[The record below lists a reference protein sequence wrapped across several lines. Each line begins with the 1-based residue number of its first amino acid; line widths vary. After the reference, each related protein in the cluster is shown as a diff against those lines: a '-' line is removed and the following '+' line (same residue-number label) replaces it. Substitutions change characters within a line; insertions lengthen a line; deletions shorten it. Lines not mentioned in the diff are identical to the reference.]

1 MKIKYLYKLL
11 VVAFVAIQLVA
22 CSNNDTEQKFD
33 ETPTGRIN
41 TQSEKLNELLLSS
54 EYGWKAVYFTDNKQL
69 GGYTHLFKFSP
80 GGKVSMASDFDS
92 DTKKYD
98 SQYEIQLGSTVSVV
112 FTTANR
118 IHLLS
123 DSNSFPNDDFEG
135 QGYLGDFQFLFY
147 GEDKGDIVFRTNRK
161 FQELRFVK
169 ATAADWASLPLN
181 IVMEKNVIGAITRP
195 LFRLLE
201 TTDGT
206 TVRQFDF
213 NFDKATRF
221 ATADPISEGFSE
233 SYNFGVG
240 YSPTGMIVSPAIVVK
255 GQNLSEFV
263 YDDAT
268 GSFTSKGTDGVS
280 ATIKYT
286 AKPLVITEDYKIM
299 LKKPQTGFAFILPNL
314 ATVQTNS
321 PVFNTL
327 INNINASLPSTQKVS
342 RIDFTFNDANGDSY
356 IAYRF
361 TGGKAL
367 IYQNITVSEDAVNKT
382 LKLVTS
388 SWESNTGAII
398 PEPALLKNIGLEL
411 TNPIGLYVKKENFR
425 IAGTSNSLYTFTSA
439 SGTGFRMTTFALQ

>member
-33 ETPTGRIN
+33 ETPTDRIN
-41 TQSEKLNELLLSS
+41 AQSEKLNELLLSS
-54 EYGWKAVYFTDNKQL
+54 EYGWKAVYFTDNTQL

-123 DSNSFPNDDFEG
+123 DSNSYPTDDFEG

-181 IVMEKNVIGAITRP
+181 IVMEKNVIGANTRP

-201 TTDGT
+201 TNDGT
-206 TVRQFDF
+206 TTRQFDF
-213 NFDKATRF
+213 SFNKATRF
-221 ATADPISEGFSE
+221 ATADPITAGFSE
-233 SYNFGVG
+233 SYNIGIG
-240 YSPTGMIVSPAIVVK
+240 YTPTGMIISPAIEIK
-255 GQNLSEFV
+255 GQKLSEFV

-268 GSFTSKGTDGVS
+268 GNFTATGTDGVS
-280 ATIKYT
+280 AVIKYT
-286 AKPLVITEDYKIM
+286 TKPLVLTDDYKT
-299 LKKPQTGFAFILPNL
+299 LLNGQPFTNFGYYEDDFTKGA
-314 ATVQTNS
+314 VTNS
-321 PVFNTL
+321 TL
-327 INNINASLPSTQKVS
+327 FKKEIEKINASLPSGITISTVELY
-342 RIDFTFNDANGDSY
+342 FNHSQGNLILYSFSNGST
-356 IAYRF
+356 IIHF
-361 TGGKAL
+361 VNVK
-367 IYQNITVSEDAVNKT
+367 EDATNKT
-382 LKLVTS
+382 LILSHKSWNGNVANSAPAFLVDFDK
-388 SWESNTGAII
+388 N
-398 PEPALLKNIGLEL
+398 LLDTK
-411 TNPIGLYVKKENFR
+411 GLYVKKESFR
-425 IAGTSNSLYTFTSA
+425 LQYTNTVYTFTSA
-439 SGTGFRMTTFALQ
+439 SSAFRMTTWGD

>member
-22 CSNNDTEQKFD
+22 CSNSDTEQKFD

-41 TQSEKLNELLLSS
+41 AQSEKLNELLLSS

-123 DSNSFPNDDFEG
+123 DSNSYPNDDFEG

-169 ATAADWASLPLN
+169 ATAADWANLPLN
-181 IVMEKNVIGAITRP
+181 LVMEKNVIGANTRP

-213 NFDKATRF
+213 NFDKVTRF
-221 ATADPISEGFSE
+221 ATADPITAGFSE
-233 SYNFGVG
+233 SYNFGIG
-240 YSPTGMIVSPAIVVK
+240 YSPTGMIVSPAIEIK
-255 GQNLSEFV
+255 GQKLSEFV

-268 GSFTSKGTDGVS
+268 GSFTAKGTDGVS
-280 ATIKYT
+280 ATIKYS
-286 AKPLVITEDYKIM
+286 AKPLVITDDYKI
-299 LKKPQTGFAFILPNL
+299 LLSGQPATAFAYI
-314 ATVQTNS
+314 ASV
-321 PVFNTL
+321 L
-327 INNINASLPSTQKVS
+327 INSSGNSILCNALLNEINASLPTTQKVN
-342 RIDFTFNDANGDSY
+342 RVQFEFNNDGDSY
-356 IAYRF
+356 IVYTF
-361 TGGKAL
+361 TGGKATL
-367 IYQNITVSEDAVNKT
+367 YHNVQVVEDPVKKTIT
-382 LKLVTS
+382 LKHL
-388 SWESNTGAII
+388 SWQTATALIA
-398 PEPALLKNIGLEL
+398 EPALLKKFDQEL
-411 TNPIGLYVKKENFR
+411 TNPNGLYVKREAFKL
-425 IAGTSNSLYTFTSA
+425 AGVPNTVYTFTS
-439 SGTGFRMTTFALQ
+439 SSSNFRLATYAFQ